1 MSVDDESH
9 ENHIS
14 ICDETVEEVL
24 EGEPIPRDVD
34 GDKAY
39 SNVYRLPVPNAEDD
53 DDV

>member
-14 ICDETVEEVL
+14 FGNEIVEEVL
-24 EGEPIPRDVD
+24 KGELISRDVY

-39 SNVYRLPVPNAEDD
+39 TNVYGLPAPK
-53 DDV
+53 